1 MEQRRQDIQAA
12 TPQLHY
18 YDMGVGVTAFSS
30 TRRGGYSTGAWG
42 EFNINRYCGDSD
54 EAIGKN
60 RAALCQ
66 LLDISDDCLLMPHQT
81 HETHVA
87 RVDSGFLA
95 HPTPL
100 EGFDA
105 LMTDLTGIC
114 IGVSTADC
122 IPLLLYDEEHRA
134 VCAIHAGWRG
144 TLRRIAQH
152 AVSAMCQAYG
162 SHPQRLKAQTGPGIS
177 LESFE
182 VGDEVYEAFRSAD
195 FDMQA
200 ISRRYPSEDPLQQ
213 EKWHVDLPLCNRL
226 QLIQAGL
233 QPEHIAP
240 SPACTFL
247 HYDTFF
253 SARRLS
259 IRSGRI
265 FTAIMLR

>member
-87 RVDSGFLA
+87 RIDSGFLA

-182 VGDEVYEAFRSAD
+182 VGDEVYEAFEQAD
-195 FDMQA
+195 FDMQRIA
-200 ISRRYPSEDPLQQ
+200 FKRNG
-213 EKWHVDLPLCNRL
+213 KWHIDLWQANALDL
-226 QLIQAGL
+226 QLMGIPEKHIEIAGV
-233 QPEHIAP
+233 
-240 SPACTFL
+240 CTYQY
-247 HYDTFF
+247 YDQFF
-253 SARRLS
+253 SARRLG
-259 IRSGRI
+259 IKSGRI
-265 FTAIMLR
+265 YTGIMIK